1 MPRQKKQRL
10 KQRKDGRYACR
21 YKELWFYGATD
32 DEALAAREEY
42 IRQLSSGQLAP
53 ENVLFSDY
61 ATRWVQAYKSHLTD
75 GPYNTHV
82 RMCNRFIEHIGNLY
96 VRDIKPTDISSFYQL
111 FAGKSSSSIHSA
123 RDTIKGIFRAAH
135 RRHSEADMCSP
146 ESLRAASVN
155 VAVLQIKFRAALA
168 DGIIDKD
175 PTASVDPPRGTKG
188 THREITKEE
197 RALIHATDHRL
208 RPAVLVM
215 LYAGLRR
222 GEAMAL
228 DIDRDVDFKAM
239 SITVREAVRF
249 DQQGRPLI
257 VRPKTAAG
265 VRTVP
270 MLQGLADEL
279 RGRHGLLCASADGAL
294 MTENAWERAWESYLY
309 ALGEKKHGCSRRW
322 AKKPWL
328 PVEIRAHDLRHSYCT
343 MLYDSNVDLKTAMLW
358 MGHADQSM
366 TMNIYTHL
374 TETRRKDAENALRA
388 AQSSAFGSQNGSQ
401 KSIPPVN
408 SL

>member
-1 MPRQKKQRL
+1 MPRQKKQHL
-10 KQRKDGRYACR
+10 KRRPDGRYACR
-21 YKELWFYGATD
+21 YKDQWFYGASE

-42 IRQLSSGQLAP
+42 IRQLSSCHLAP
-53 ENVLFSDY
+53 ENVLFSEY

-82 RMCNRFIEHIGNLY
+82 RMCNRFLENIGNPLIRD
-96 VRDIKPTDISSFYQL
+96 VRPTDISAFYQL
-111 FAGKSSSSIHSA
+111 FAGRSSSTIHAA
-123 RDTIKGIFRAAH
+123 RDTIRGVFK
-135 RRHSEADMCSP
+135 
-146 ESLRAASVN
+146 
-155 VAVLQIKFRAALA
+155 AALA

-175 PTASVDPPRGTKG
+175 PTASVDPPRGSKG

-197 RALIHATDHRL
+197 RALIHAADHRL

-239 SITVREAVRF
+239 TITVREAVRF
-249 DQQGRPLI
+249 DQQGRPMI
-257 VRPKTAAG
+257 VQPKTAAG

-279 RGRHGLLCASADGAL
+279 RGRHGLLCPSADGAL
-294 MTENAWERAWESYLY
+294 MTESAWERAWESYLY
-309 ALGEKKHGCSRRW
+309 TLGETKNGCSRRW
-322 AKKPWL
+322 AQKPWL

-358 MGHADQSM
+358 MGHADQTM

-374 TETRRKDAENALRA
+374 TETRRKEAEKALRE
-388 AQSSAFGSQNGSQ
+388 AQKSAFGSQNGSQ
-401 KSIPPVN
+401 KNLFHVKP
-408 SL
+408 L

>member
-123 RDTIKGIFRAAH
+123 RDTIKGI
-135 RRHSEADMCSP
+135 
-146 ESLRAASVN
+146 
-155 VAVLQIKFRAALA
+155 FRAALA

-309 ALGEKKHGCSRRW
+309 ALGEKKNGCSRRW